1 VLIWKSQE
9 KKNDVLRDTICSQVS
24 DRRIE
29 MIGLLF
35 WCIGL
40 SIGQQHDD
48 DHDSQRFPPLTS
60 EKNKPTIPEEQPY
73 RPLAWVA
80 SNFACWLQQHG
91 LHHKKKEQQTDK
103 KSKFPCVYRQ
113 RRLPTVLELS
123 GSGSGSELGTLDMDR
138 AWAYQPPSEPAS
150 GVRHSVF

>member
-1 VLIWKSQE
+1 MMMITIHNSGKQLPGKSE
-9 KKNDVLRDTICSQVS
+9 
-24 DRRIE
+24 
-29 MIGLLF
+29 
-35 WCIGL
+35 
-40 SIGQQHDD
+40 
-48 DHDSQRFPPLTS
+48 RFSPLTS
-60 EKNKPTIPEEQPY
+60 EKNKHTIPEEQLY

-150 GVRHSVF
+150 GVRHSVFQAQASRASLDGASLL